1 MKKPV
6 LVIMAAGMSSRYGSL
21 KQIDPID
28 KEGNVIIDFSIYD
41 AIKAGFEK
49 VIFIIKEEMLS
60 DFKEVIGDKV
70 SKHIDVEYAFQ
81 DLRDIPAEYEIPEG
95 RVKPWGTAH
104 AIYSAR
110 KYINGT
116 FAVINADDYYGREA
130 FKKIYDFLVESEND
144 DKYNYAMI
152 GYRLYNTVTE
162 NGTVSR
168 GICEVNEDGFLDN
181 VTERTKIAKFDD
193 GIRFTEDD
201 GNTWCDLDSNSYISM
216 NMWGLNESF
225 IEEIEK
231 EFPSFFEHDVKK
243 NPLKAEIFIPK
254 LIANLLERGKVRV
267 KVLPTDEKWHGVT
280 YKEDKPIVER
290 EIQKLKDK
298 GLYSQDIWSE

>member
-1 MKKPV
+1 
-6 LVIMAAGMSSRYGSL
+6 MAAGMSSRYGSL

-49 VIFIIKEEMLS
+49 VIFIIKEEMLD

-81 DLRDIPAEYEIPEG
+81 DLSDIPEKYDIPEG

-110 KYINGT
+110 KYINGP
-116 FAVINADDYYGREA
+116 FAVINADDYYGRDA

-144 DKYNYAMI
+144 DKYNYAMV
-152 GYRLYNTVTE
+152 GYKLYNTVTD

-168 GICEVNEDGFLDN
+168 GICEVNENSYLDN

-193 GIRFTEDD
+193 GIKFTEDE
-201 GNTWCDLDSNSYISM
+201 GKSWNDLESDSYVSM

-225 IEEIEK
+225 IEEIEN
-231 EFPSFFEHDVKK
+231 EFARFFENDVKK
-243 NPLKAEIFIPK
+243 NPLRAEIFIPK
-254 LIANLLERGKVRV
+254 LISNLLEEGKARV
-267 KVLPTDEKWHGVT
+267 KLLPTDEKWHGVT
-280 YKEDKPIVER
+280 YKEDKPMVER

-298 GLYSQDIWSE
+298 GLYSQDIWSLKW

>member
-1 MKKPV
+1 MTKPV

-41 AIKAGFEK
+41 AVQAGFEK
-49 VIFIIKEEMLS
+49 VIFIIKEEMLEE
-60 DFKEVIGDKV
+60 FKQVIGDKV
-70 SKHIDVEYAFQ
+70 SEHIEVEYAFQ
-81 DLRDIPAEYEIPEG
+81 DLNDIPEQYTIPEG

-110 KYINGT
+110 KYIKGP

-130 FKKIYDFLVESEND
+130 FKKIYDFLNTTEND

-168 GICEVNEDGFLDN
+168 GVCQVNESGYLDN
-181 VTERTKIAKFDD
+181 VIERIKIAKFED
-193 GIRFTEDD
+193 GIKYTEDD
-201 GNTWCDLDSNSYISM
+201 GDTWVELDSDAFVSM

-225 IEEIEK
+225 IEEIENSL
-231 EFPSFFEHDVKK
+231 PSFFENEVKV
-243 NPLKAEIFIPK
+243 NPMKSEIFIPK
-254 LIANLLERGKVRV
+254 IISNLLENDKARVRL
-267 KVLPTDEKWHGVT
+267 LPTDEKWHGVT
-280 YKEDKPIVER
+280 YKEDKAMVEE

-298 GLYSQDIWSE
+298 GLYSQDIWN